1 MNWVTGLF
9 ISVFLLITSIFGQT
23 ANGVLRGQVK
33 DVTGAVI
40 VGASVTVSN
49 ENGLTRT
56 IPTNTAGEFNFN
68 DLPTGNYTIR
78 AENAGFA
85 VYENTDISVT
95 ANKTNTL
102 DITLSVEGFET
113 QVTVSDENTINTSP
127 DNNASAI
134 VLNQEDI
141 EALPD
146 DPEDL
151 AEALQALAGPA
162 AGPNGGGIYIDGFS
176 GGSLPPRDT
185 IREIRINSN
194 PFSSEYDRLGYGRI
208 EILTKPGTDRF
219 RGEFE
224 FEFED
229 ESLNSRNPFLANRP
243 SFQRREFEVQFGG
256 PIIKK
261 RAPFCCWRK
270 LRRTA
275 RLPHQTVYNFPLGF
289 TFQYHKRHRFQWR
302 HAFHGASDICSII

>member
-1 MNWVTGLF
+1 MKQAFILF
-9 ISVFLLITSIFGQT
+9 ISILSLVFTASGQINT
-23 ANGVLRGQVK
+23 GSLRGQVK
-33 DVTGAVI
+33 DVANAFI
-40 VGASVTVSN
+40 VGATVTVTDKD
-49 ENGLTRT
+49 GKQQ
-56 IPTNTAGEFNFN
+56 TAQTDESGSFNFKN
-68 DLPTGNYTIR
+68 LPIGNYTVR

-85 VYENTDISVT
+85 VYEKEDVRVT
-95 ANKTNTL
+95 ANRNSLL
-102 DITLSVEGFET
+102 DIALDIET
-113 QVTVSDENTINTSP
+113 IQTEVQVADENIVNTSP

-134 VLNQEDI
+134 VLKQEDI

-146 DPEDL
+146 DPDDL

-224 FEFED
+224 MEFED
-229 ESLNSRNPFLANRP
+229 ESLNSRNPFLDNRP
-243 SFQRREFEVQFGG
+243 SFQRREFEAQLGG

-261 RAPFCCWRK
+261 RASF
-270 LRRTA
+270 
-275 RLPHQTVYNFPLGF
+275 
-289 TFQYHKRHRFQWR
+289 
-302 HAFHGASDICSII
+302 S